1 MNKNEL
7 INSIAERSGLTKKDS
22 EKALKAFEE
31 SVTEE
36 LVNGGKVQLVGFGIF
51 DVIDR
56 KEREGRHPRTREPM
70 MIPASRSPRFR
81 VGKTLKDA
89 VNVSK

>member
-1 MNKNEL
+1 MNKTEL
-7 INSIAERSGLTKKDS
+7 ITAMAEKSGLSKKDT

-36 LVNGGKVQLVGFGIF
+36 LVKGGKVQLVGFGIF
-51 DVIDR
+51 DVAQR
-56 KEREGRHPRTREPM
+56 AAREGRNPQTGEPM
-70 MIPASRSPRFR
+70 HIPASKAPRFK

-89 VNVSK
+89 VNKR